1 MRCTMLSTR
10 KRKSN
15 NKTNFK
21 MKKFF
26 LLLTAVLVNCLTG
39 GLFAAV
45 VGAAPAVGAVAM
57 NVVAMIPNLAP
68 MGVLRGTVYTEVWIG
83 EVVKQFTDAE
93 NDAFLMGIPDYSQ
106 FAKND
111 VLHLVDA
118 GVNPDV
124 LINNTTYPIEVQSLS
139 DTDITIS
146 LDKYQTKATPITDDE
161 LYACSYD
168 KIKLRKEQHGDSIA
182 ENKHNKAIHA
192 FAPVSNTK
200 ETPVLT
206 TTGEVTEDGRR
217 RLTTK
222 DLIEAKR
229 KLDLLKVPKKGRR
242 LVLCSDHVADLLLQD
257 QKFFDQ
263 FYNYTTGKIAN
274 LYGFEVYEYSSNP
287 IYSAAGAKKSF
298 GAVANTGEFE
308 ASVIFYVKNMFKAK
322 GETTMYYSEAKNDPQ
337 NQRNLLNF
345 RHYFVAMPKVTRGTC
360 AIMSAYKA
368 G

>member
-1 MRCTMLSTR
+1 
-10 KRKSN
+10 
-15 NKTNFK
+15 
-21 MKKFF
+21 MKKLF

-322 GETTMYYSEAKNDPQ
+322 GDTTMYYSEAKNDPQ

-360 AIMSAYKA
+360 AIMSAYQA

>member
-1 MRCTMLSTR
+1 
-10 KRKSN
+10 
-15 NKTNFK
+15 

-322 GETTMYYSEAKNDPQ
+322 GDTTMYYSEAKNDPQ

-345 RHYFVAMPKVTRGTC
+345 RHYFVALPKVARGTC
-360 AIMSAYKA
+360 AIMSAYNA

>member
-139 DTDITIS
+139 DTDIAIS

-322 GETTMYYSEAKNDPQ
+322 GDTTMYYSEAKNDPQ

-360 AIMSAYKA
+360 AIMSAYQA

>member
-1 MRCTMLSTR
+1 
-10 KRKSN
+10 
-15 NKTNFK
+15 
-21 MKKFF
+21 MKKLF

-287 IYSAAGAKKSF
+287 IYSAAGAKKSV

-322 GETTMYYSEAKNDPQ
+322 GDTTMYYSEAKNDPQ

-360 AIMSAYKA
+360 AIMSAYQA